1 MLLIHE
7 KPLLVELLEGN
18 DWTKLCCLLAKLFFD
33 TLFLS
38 LTKQLVLNNHSA
50 QAELHPCWSV
60 CGNYSTMP
68 KSEQVQ
74 TQLRGPK
81 PNTYCSPKKAN
92 FLFVHYEYR
101 LQIFSDAYTHTDV
114 SNMMSVSLEKDN
126 LFPIYRKPFF
136 FFLSEE
142 VEIRWRQITAG
153 QRDVCLVKLKQIP
166 RQWFWPPPE
175 LPPSLS
181 SSDAD
186 EACSIWKTKSSGKKN
201 ENHLRKK
208 GFFLI

>member
-7 KPLLVELLEGN
+7 KPLLVELLEGD

-33 TLFLS
+33 ILFLS
-38 LTKQLVLNNHSA
+38 LTKQLVLNNRSA

-81 PNTYCSPKKAN
+81 PNTYWSPKKAN

-136 FFLSEE
+136 FFF
-142 VEIRWRQITAG
+142 IRRSWNQVKTNYCWSKRCMFG
-153 QRDVCLVKLKQIP
+153 QT
-166 RQWFWPPPE
+166 
-175 LPPSLS
+175 
-181 SSDAD
+181 
-186 EACSIWKTKSSGKKN
+186 KTNTKAIV
-201 ENHLRKK
+201 LATTWTPA
-208 GFFLI
+208 FTQ

>member
-7 KPLLVELLEGN
+7 KPLLVELLEGD

-33 TLFLS
+33 ILFLS
-38 LTKQLVLNNHSA
+38 LAKQLVLNNRSA

-81 PNTYCSPKKAN
+81 PNTYWSPKKAN

-101 LQIFSDAYTHTDV
+101 LPNLLRCVHTHRRVKHDV
-114 SNMMSVSLEKDN
+114 CEFGKGQSIPYLQKA
-126 LFPIYRKPFF
+126 FF
-136 FFLSEE
+136 FFLSE
-142 VEIRWRQITAG
+142 VEIRWRQKLL
-153 QRDVCLVKLKQIP
+153 LVKEMYV
-166 RQWFWPPPE
+166 W
-175 LPPSLS
+175 S
-181 SSDAD
+181 
-186 EACSIWKTKSSGKKN
+186 N
-201 ENHLRKK
+201 
-208 GFFLI
+208 